1 MKEIIYISFWFNSHW
16 CAGVV
21 EIKNDSI
28 TYWRGDR
35 YVKEAIVRTDKV
47 DKERIFKTDSNLV
60 LINNRNIKYFE
71 KNRLVKFS
79 RKG

>member
-47 DKERIFKTDSNLV
+47 EKERIFKTDSNLV

>member
-1 MKEIIYISFWFNSHW
+1 MKERIYISFWFNSHW

-47 DKERIFKTDSNLV
+47 EKERIFKTDSNLV